1 MLSIFIFSTKLL
13 KQHLLIITGI
23 AYKIPFVSQGHLR
36 LVLFHFCLTRQ
47 CLSCKEMNICR
58 SLFYVCPFA
67 LGKILILDGLH
78 RSNVKEKFEHFCV
91 TVPESLA
98 MLRNKECSSGLQM
111 LNSYC
116 ISFWEYYSTT
126 LRELIENSS
135 SHYLAYRDSGVPHP
149 DKYMAFSSVVSF
161 IIIIIL

>member
-36 LVLFHFCLTRQ
+36 LVLFPFFLTRQ

-91 TVPESLA
+91 TVPKSLA
-98 MLRNKECSSGLQM
+98 MLRNKECSSGLQT

-126 LRELIENSS
+126 LGELIENSS
-135 SHYLAYRDSGVPHP
+135 LHYLAYRDSGVPHP

-161 IIIIIL
+161 IIIIL

>member
-23 AYKIPFVSQGHLR
+23 AYKIPFCEPRTPQTCV
-36 LVLFHFCLTRQ
+36 VPFFLTRQ

-78 RSNVKEKFEHFCV
+78 RSNVKEKFEHFCA

-98 MLRNKECSSGLQM
+98 MLRNKECSSGLQT

-135 SHYLAYRDSGVPHP
+135 LHYLAYRDSGVPHP